1 MEYTTSAAPVA
12 SQPAVID
19 ALQKEGAFS
28 IAPCSQSLDLEDETR
43 FKRLTLSPEQSSHMS
58 ALLQQV
64 PGLAAA
70 GTLANAYVVK
80 FPEGLP
86 HTLTALKQGGYSTM
100 IKEADGK
107 FAGTASL
114 YSMEMQAALLGAFTA
129 MSIASS
135 QYFLTQINQK
145 LQVMQLKLDEILEF
159 LYGDKKAELLAEM
172 SFIRYAYQ
180 NFNSIM
186 AHDAQRVATI
196 VSLQKAK
203 TVAMQDVEFYIADLE
218 ATAGRRAKDFAEIEN
233 HVAKALQT
241 QESLAVS
248 QQLYAISGIMEA
260 YYAQN
265 QDKEYLQILENE
277 MVAYMDK
284 CDKRTLSS
292 LSKLEGQ
299 INAYKPKPMEK
310 IDKAVAEEQIH
321 KITDKLNGEA
331 ESAQRK
337 AVRDA
342 LHMAERPAE
351 YYFSGQGG
359 IYVKSA

>member
-1 MEYTTSAAPVA
+1 
-12 SQPAVID
+12 
-19 ALQKEGAFS
+19 
-28 IAPCSQSLDLEDETR
+28 
-43 FKRLTLSPEQSSHMS
+43 
-58 ALLQQV
+58 
-64 PGLAAA
+64 
-70 GTLANAYVVK
+70 
-80 FPEGLP
+80 
-86 HTLTALKQGGYSTM
+86 
-100 IKEADGK
+100 
-107 FAGTASL
+107 
-114 YSMEMQAALLGAFTA
+114 
-129 MSIASS
+129 
-135 QYFLTQINQK
+135 
-145 LQVMQLKLDEILEF
+145 MQLKLDEILEF
-159 LYGDKKAELLAEM
+159 LYGDKKAELIAEM

-248 QQLYAISGIMEA
+248 QQLYAMSGVMEA

-265 QDKEYLQILENE
+265 QDKDYLQALETE

-351 YYFSGQGG
+351 YYFSGQGEV
-359 IYVKSA
+359 YVKSA